1 MIKLSLG
8 EIAKALDEIKLPH
21 FDLLVAI
28 GSDGIKPAQILQK
41 RLTIPLEIVWINYRG
56 TNNMPIRDE
65 PELTKPFSGKLAGK
79 KILLVDT
86 VARTGKTLEKAK
98 EILGGNE
105 IKTFVINGKADYS
118 LFDYKEC
125 IEWPW

>member
-28 GSDGIKPAQILQK
+28 GS
-41 RLTIPLEIVWINYRG
+41 
-56 TNNMPIRDE
+56 
-65 PELTKPFSGKLAGK
+65 
-79 KILLVDT
+79 DT